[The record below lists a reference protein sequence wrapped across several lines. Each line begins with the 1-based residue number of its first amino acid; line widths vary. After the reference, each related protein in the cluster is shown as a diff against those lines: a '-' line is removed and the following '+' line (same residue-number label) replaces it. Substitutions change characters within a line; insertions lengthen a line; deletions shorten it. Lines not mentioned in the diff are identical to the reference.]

1 MPNEVDTARRV
12 TPAQATS
19 ASSSMSPEQS
29 SEPSPPVAG

>member
-1 MPNEVDTARRV
+1 MPIDVATAFNV

-29 SEPSPPVAG
+29 SAPLPPVAG